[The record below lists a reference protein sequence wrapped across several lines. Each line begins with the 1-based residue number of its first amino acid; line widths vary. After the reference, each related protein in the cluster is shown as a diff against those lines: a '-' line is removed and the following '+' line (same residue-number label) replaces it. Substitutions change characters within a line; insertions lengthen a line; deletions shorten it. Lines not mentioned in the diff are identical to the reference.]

1 MTQLSFVKNGF
12 DYDAIEAYGI
22 ARPLGEEAPDSEP
35 RKPRLGLLLL
45 IASAVLF
52 YGAMGALIWHF
63 I

>member
-12 DYDAIEAYGI
+12 DYDAIEACGI
-22 ARPLGEEAPDSEP
+22 ARPLGQEAPDCEP
-35 RKPRLGLLLL
+35 RKPRLGLLLV
-45 IASAVLF
+45 SVGAVVF